1 MIARWL
7 GAAAFVCAGAAVSA
21 APVQIDYGDITAATI
36 EDFEASTGLSG
47 VTSAN
52 FNGFTLTVPA
62 SLRVVESNNLCGS
75 SSNACA
81 LDNSIRLD
89 ADRVFDEFGVG
100 TTAFGLVLRQF
111 DPADNVQV
119 TVVGGSGTSVFNFS
133 AATTL
138 VGFFDAAG
146 LTSVTFNN
154 FGSGPGAGNYTFD
167 DVITSGPAVIPLPAG
182 LPLLIGGL
190 GALGIVARKRR
201 QQTGL

>member
-1 MIARWL
+1 
-7 GAAAFVCAGAAVSA
+7 VSA
-21 APVQIDYGDITAATI
+21 APVQIDYGDITATTT
-36 EDFEASTGLSG
+36 EDFEGITVPSN

-52 FNGFTLTVPA
+52 FNGFTLTVPV
-62 SLRVVESNNLCGS
+62 SVRVEEDDVLCG

-81 LDNSIRLD
+81 YDFSFLFD
-89 ADRVFDEFGVG
+89 ADRVFDGFGGG
-100 TTAFGLVLRQF
+100 TTTFGLVMRQF
-111 DPADNVQV
+111 FPSDNIQA

-154 FGSGPGAGNYTFD
+154 FGSGGGSGNYTFD
-167 DVITSGPAVIPLPAG
+167 DVITGASTVIPLPAG

-190 GALGIVARKRR
+190 GALGIFARKRR
-201 QQTGL
+201 QRTGH